1 MGTLLLNKN
10 LRRWHAYHQGA
21 RTESAGASRTWALG
35 GEAIREEDQLLAS
48 LVVECGQERSE
59 YDASEA
65 RGIRAVLKASKNA
78 IKQIGNFDFTLYI
91 EARMRVEKSQNGAN
105 LRRKM
110 VSIFYR
116 HRGTA

>member
-1 MGTLLLNKN
+1 MAKPSQQKI
-10 LRRWHAYHQGA
+10 R
-21 RTESAGASRTWALG
+21 SANNPEGFVFQNAVT
-35 GEAIREEDQLLAS
+35 D
-48 LVVECGQERSE
+48 LVERSE